1 VWFFE
6 TEKLIRT
13 TANLSLEVT
22 SQQAINQLRY
32 AAHHILKSD
41 KQEDVIEAYKY
52 VFLLFLD
59 YNKIWSSPSSLLNK
73 PLSTYFHLFAP
84 KILLI
89 ILNKHV
95 VSASI
100 TLDLFILTLNDRFV
114 TSLVYVENSEKRT
127 NIAEKLKKI
136 LIKIQT
142 ERFKVQTRVE
152 YYDSIQSQLIESLN
166 LLEELSLAASISS
179 DTQEQELQKVIDE
192 NEQLRNH
199 NNKLENDV
207 EKHIQEQSAKI
218 TKNSYWFAIVL
229 TILTPVG
236 LLFQGSLTD
245 YFRDPTN

>member
-1 VWFFE
+1 MDIISLLEREMKASIQDFNQDSDSNITIEDVKVWFFE

-41 KQEDVIEAYKY
+41 KQEDVIEAYKHCKRAY
-52 VFLLFLD
+52 YD
-59 YNKIWSSPSSLLNK
+59 
-73 PLSTYFHLFAP
+73 
-84 KILLI
+84 
-89 ILNKHV
+89 
-95 VSASI
+95 

-114 TSLVYVENSEKRT
+114 TSLVYVEDSEKRT

-218 TKNSYWFAIVL
+218 TKNRFFQ
-229 TILTPVG
+229 ILSG
-236 LLFQGSLTD
+236 
-245 YFRDPTN
+245 

>member
-1 VWFFE
+1 
-6 TEKLIRT
+6 
-13 TANLSLEVT
+13 
-22 SQQAINQLRY
+22 
-32 AAHHILKSD
+32 
-41 KQEDVIEAYKY
+41 
-52 VFLLFLD
+52 
-59 YNKIWSSPSSLLNK
+59 
-73 PLSTYFHLFAP
+73 
-84 KILLI
+84 
-89 ILNKHV
+89 
-95 VSASI
+95 
-100 TLDLFILTLNDRFV
+100 
-114 TSLVYVENSEKRT
+114 
-127 NIAEKLKKI
+127 

-245 YFRDPTN
+245 YFRDPTTKVEYSLNLDKASNLPSLGKK